1 MKEDTLMLWLVAL
14 AFLGSL
20 VYGVFTIIWAVE
32 CGNAGGAY
40 IIPQNS
46 FPVCVQGVRP

>member
-1 MKEDTLMLWLVAL
+1 MSENMRLGVVLLIFL
-14 AFLGSL
+14 AAIA
-20 VYGVFTIIWAVE
+20 YGWFQIIWAVE